1 MIPRLKYF
9 SVSVSCD
16 VVVVAR
22 LLCLVYIC
30 SASKVAQNISNKPY
44 FTLPSVYVNN
54 YILSFF
60 FFFQFNQ
67 FTSVGRSLVLGLQL
81 CTAAILGGGAVVMN
95 DQVLVEA
102 VEVKDLFSP
111 EQFCVVVIVMTA
123 AMIAHDFKQ
132 YILYA
137 IR

>member
-1 MIPRLKYF
+1 M
-9 SVSVSCD
+9 
-16 VVVVAR
+16 
-22 LLCLVYIC
+22 
-30 SASKVAQNISNKPY
+30 
-44 FTLPSVYVNN
+44 
-54 YILSFF
+54 
-60 FFFQFNQ
+60 
-67 FTSVGRSLVLGLQL
+67 LGLQL
-81 CTAAILGGGAVVMN
+81 CTAAILGGGAGVVN